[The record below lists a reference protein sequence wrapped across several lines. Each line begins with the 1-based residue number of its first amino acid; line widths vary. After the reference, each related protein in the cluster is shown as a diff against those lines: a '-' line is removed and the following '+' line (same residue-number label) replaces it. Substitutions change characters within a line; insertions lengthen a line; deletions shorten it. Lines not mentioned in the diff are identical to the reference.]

1 MDKKPLIW
9 KCLTLGIILLFVGTC
24 IIPAI
29 AQDTEKSL
37 PTSRG
42 NWLYVGGSG
51 PGNYTKIQDA
61 IDNASDGDTVF
72 VYDDSSP
79 YIENIGI
86 TTSIS
91 LIGENKTT
99 TIIKPSYHAITIS
112 IRTSNVTIQGFT
124 IDCETVGGNCIECRG
139 SNTTISNNILSNGI
153 NGIILGSGDYN
164 KAIGNNISGCIRA
177 ILASSPRFDIISKN
191 IITYNEEP
199 IKLDDAQNVT
209 ISYNIIKMNDKA
221 LDIEYLQDGEIYNN
235 TITHN
240 GGGVFI
246 VGKNNTIRNNYIA
259 ENKGPGNH
267 GFGIMIVESEN
278 TIVKDNNIINN
289 SWKGIDIKH
298 SSDIAII
305 HNNLKENSKGGFII
319 SVSVRVKILQNN
331 IIEKRPRIVYF
342 IIVPFFNIIIFE
354 NYWNDMHLKR
364 KILFGVIGRLLAPG
378 GVDDWGF
385 PTIPIYFVFPFIG
398 IKMDIKP
405 ALEPYDIPGM
415 T

>member
-1 MDKKPLIW
+1 MIRKWLAV
-9 KCLTLGIILLFVGTC
+9 GIILLFVGTC

-29 AQDTEKSL
+29 AQDTEKPSL

-42 NWLYVGGSG
+42 VWLYVGGSG
-51 PGNYTKIQDA
+51 PGNYTRIQDA
-61 IDNASDGDTVF
+61 INDSSDGDMVF

-79 YIENIGI
+79 YIENIVI
-86 TTSIS
+86 KTSIS

-99 TIIKPSYHAITIS
+99 TIIKPSYHDTTIS

-139 SNTTISNNILSNGI
+139 SYTIISNNTLTNGG
-153 NGIILGSGDYN
+153 NGIILVSGDYN
-164 KAIGNNISGCIRA
+164 KAIGNNISGCNRA
-177 ILASSPRFDIISKN
+177 ILAFSPRFDIISKN
-191 IITYNEEP
+191 IITDNGEP

-209 ISYNIIKMNDKA
+209 ISYNIIKMNDDA
-221 LDIEYLQDGEIYNN
+221 IDIEFLQDGEIYNN

-240 GGGVFI
+240 GGGIFI

-289 SWKGIDIKH
+289 SWKGIDIKSF
-298 SSDIAII
+298 SSNIEII

-319 SVSVRVKILQNN
+319 SQSKGVKILQNN
-331 IIEKRPRIVYF
+331 IIEKRPRFVYF
-342 IIVPFFNIIIFE
+342 ILVPFFNIIINE
-354 NYWNDMHLKR
+354 NYWNDIHLKQ
-364 KILFGVIGRLLAPG
+364 KILFGVIGVLLSSG
-378 GVDDWGF
+378 LIDEWGF
-385 PTIPIYFVFPFIG
+385 PQIPWYLMFPG
-398 IKMDIKP
+398 IKIDLKP

-415 T
+415 RC